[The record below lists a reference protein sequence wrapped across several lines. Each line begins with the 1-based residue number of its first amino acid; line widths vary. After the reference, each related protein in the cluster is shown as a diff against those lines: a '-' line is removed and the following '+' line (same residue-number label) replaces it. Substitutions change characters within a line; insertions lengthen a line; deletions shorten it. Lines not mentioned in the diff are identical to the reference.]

1 MAATSVTQKHAVNY
15 TPRDSVPRSL
25 GDQSSVEW
33 NILQDLPTDVS
44 LNLVL
49 TTREGCSESVHSNA
63 DRSQAQAL
71 KALDSKIEGYFGI
84 LIEKLDK
91 IGDTHDARLDFHES
105 LIEEQ
110 RKGYEAGFEDLA
122 KRIKELDMSVLTKLG
137 AMIRGATGK

>member
-1 MAATSVTQKHAVNY
+1 
-15 TPRDSVPRSL
+15 
-25 GDQSSVEW
+25 
-33 NILQDLPTDVS
+33 
-44 LNLVL
+44 
-49 TTREGCSESVHSNA
+49 VHSNA

-110 RKGYEAGFEDLA
+110 RKDMRAGFEDLA
-122 KRIKELDMSVLTKLG
+122 KRIKELDMSVLAKLG
-137 AMIRGATGK
+137 AMIRGATSK